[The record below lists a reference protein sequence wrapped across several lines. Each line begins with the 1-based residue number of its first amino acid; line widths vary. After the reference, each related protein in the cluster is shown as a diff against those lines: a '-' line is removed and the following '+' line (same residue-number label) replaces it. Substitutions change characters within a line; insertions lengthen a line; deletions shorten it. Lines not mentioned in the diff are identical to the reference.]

1 MITQHDEQTS
11 RQCPTLS
18 VVLSFRN
25 EAAVLPEL
33 LRQLRAV
40 LRPLK
45 ETGALR
51 DYELIFI
58 NDLSTDGSEALLRHE
73 LSRAPDVRLINMSRN
88 FGISP
93 CVLAGMAYASGDAVV
108 YMDTDLQDPPPVIAE
123 LLQVWQQD
131 PRVDVVHTVRSRRL
145 GETAFK
151 RALTRLG
158 YQILQS
164 VSTIHLPI
172 EAGDF
177 KLLSRKVVK
186 HLLDFPEKSP
196 YLRGLVCW
204 VGFEQR
210 FVTYERAARFA
221 GDTHFP
227 VLSVAVISNFFNSA
241 LLAFSGFP
249 LRLALYAGIGACLP
263 AACVSAW
270 MCLRGLQGI
279 PLEGWSWVLLAVLW
293 LGAAQLIGLG
303 LLGLYVYAILQEARQ
318 RPQYIVREALGFPPS
333 SAR

>member
-1 MITQHDEQTS
+1 MTGDQDEQRR
-11 RQCPTLS
+11 RQQPSLS

-25 EAAVLPEL
+25 EESVLPEL

-40 LRPLK
+40 LRPLQAA
-45 ETGALR
+45 GRLR
-51 DYELIFI
+51 SYELIFV
-58 NDLSTDGSEALLRHE
+58 NDLSSDGSEALLRHE
-73 LSRAPDVRLINMSRN
+73 LTQESDVRLLNMSRN

-93 CVLAGMAYASGDAVV
+93 CVLAGMAHATGDAVV

-123 LLQVWQQD
+123 LLQVWQND

-151 RALTRLG
+151 RAITRLG

-177 KLLSRKVVK
+177 KLLSRRVVTQ
-186 HLLDFPEKSP
+186 LLNFPEKSP

-210 FVTYERAARFA
+210 FVSYERAPRFA

-249 LRLALYAGIGACLP
+249 LRLALYAGLGVCLP
-263 AACVSAW
+263 ALAVSGG
-270 MCLRGLQGI
+270 MLVQGMQGV

-293 LGAAQLIGLG
+293 LGALQLLALG

-318 RPQYIVREALGFPPS
+318 RPLYIVREALGFPPS
-333 SAR
+333 GS